1 MDPFGGVST
10 KFKTSEAPEV
20 EGTVVVD
27 VVPVDVVSVVVEPLV
42 IVIEPV
48 QSGLTV
54 YEPVNCRK
62 PRELCVPVDG
72 RMFPFPSKTTR
83 PNKKNGT
90 WVCAPEVA
98 VPVVVVPVPVPVVVP
113 VPVPVVVPVPVPFVV
128 PVPVPVPVVPVPVPV
143 PVVVPV
149 PVPVP
154 VVPVPVP
161 VPVVDVPVPV
171 VVPTLA
177 TLTPVP
183 IIAYDPIRF
192 PTLQVLDKER
202 TSLTRTLDSNNPL
215 EELDDP
221 DPVVAPPVDVLVGMG
236 APVLTDI
243 FCRTPRSISAP
254 LFTTIPC
261 RVVGVLLFPNASV
274 NVTVIVQSVF
284 NT

>member
-113 VPVPVVVPVPVPFVV
+113 VPVPVVVPVPVP
-128 PVPVPVPVVPVPVPV
+128 
-143 PVVVPV
+143 VVVPV

-154 VVPVPVP
+154 VVPEPVP
-161 VPVVDVPVPV
+161 VPVVDVPVPG

-236 APVLTDI
+236 APVVTDI